1 MGQHVKALKQPSW
14 PPIVTAFVIWFVHFM
29 VIWAASEIIWP
40 HQWTANA
47 VAWGA
52 TAIALLAVG
61 VHWVRV
67 KAQHA
72 AGGLSDWN
80 YHFALGAVSIATV
93 AVVFSALPSFVFLP

>member
-1 MGQHVKALKQPSW
+1 MKALKQLRW
-14 PPIVTAFVIWFVHFM
+14 RPIVTAFAIWFVHFM
-29 VIWAASEIIWP
+29 VIWAASEIWP

-61 VHWVRV
+61 VHLVRV

-72 AGGLSDWN
+72 VGGLPDWN
-80 YHFALGAVSIATV
+80 YHFALGAVAIATV